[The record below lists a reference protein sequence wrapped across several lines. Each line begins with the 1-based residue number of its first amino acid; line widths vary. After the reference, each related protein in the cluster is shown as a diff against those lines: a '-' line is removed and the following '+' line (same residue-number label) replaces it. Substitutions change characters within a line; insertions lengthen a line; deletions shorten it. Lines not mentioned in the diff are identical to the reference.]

1 MVHTCISHHPAMTA
15 TLIPAANFSIR
26 KLDGFRVYVD
36 SSRYMLCSGWGLWD
50 ESAQAWV
57 AGDSEVDGIAVVKPW
72 AFKTRKVAQFAVK
85 DGLIDGYKTVA

>member
-1 MVHTCISHHPAMTA
+1 MVHTYISRHPVMTT
-15 TLIPAANFSIR
+15 TLIPSTNFSVR
-26 KLDGFRVYVD
+26 KLDGLRVYVD

-57 AGDSEVDGIAVVKPW
+57 AGDCEADGIAAVKPW
-72 AFKTRKVAQFAVK
+72 AFKTRKVAQLAVK

>member
-1 MVHTCISHHPAMTA
+1 MTA

-36 SSRYMLCSGWGLWD
+36 SNRYMLCSGWGLWD

-57 AGDSEVDGIAVVKPW
+57 AGDSEADGMAVVKPW
-72 AFKTRKVAQFAVK
+72 AFNARKIAQLAIK
-85 DGLIDGYKTVA
+85 DGLFDGYKTVA